1 MGYRSPNRCYTT
13 CVIDRE
19 WTTTQHSNRKQG
31 KTGKH
36 FTTTMAP
43 SRGTLVEE
51 SDTDSK
57 RVDSTRMIAKFTAST
72 VVIVGIL
79 IAYSLHA
86 HGD

>member
-1 MGYRSPNRCYTT
+1 
-13 CVIDRE
+13 
-19 WTTTQHSNRKQG
+19 
-31 KTGKH
+31 
-36 FTTTMAP
+36 MAP

-57 RVDSTRMIAKFTAST
+57 RVDSTRMISKFTAST